1 LVPFGIIRRDRVGHR
16 RRHHRRP
23 FASDRSKGSSIDG
36 VEGRLAE
43 IAATI
48 KEIAVLTLVIG
59 ILIIVV
65 IGAILFWVIDKF
77 CPDAR
82 LAQLL
87 KLLVV
92 LVCLGAIVNR
102 LLPLLGY
109 SSVL

>member
-1 LVPFGIIRRDRVGHR
+1 MCWRLFNDGGFVVARVR
-16 RRHHRRP
+16 
-23 FASDRSKGSSIDG
+23 
-36 VEGRLAE
+36 
-43 IAATI
+43 
-48 KEIAVLTLVIG
+48 G

-77 CPDAR
+77 APDAR

-92 LVCLGAIVNR
+92 LVCLGAIVTR

-109 SSVL
+109 SSFLAAPPATPQSVP